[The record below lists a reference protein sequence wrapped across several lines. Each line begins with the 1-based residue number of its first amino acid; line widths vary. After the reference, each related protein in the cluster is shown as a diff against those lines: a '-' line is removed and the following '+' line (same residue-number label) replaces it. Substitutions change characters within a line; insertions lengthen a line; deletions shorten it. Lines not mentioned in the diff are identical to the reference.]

1 MKRVLPI
8 VIIVAACLWGCK
20 PQVEKDTPISI
31 AESSVHISGI
41 IDSASFRTISISFFD
56 LVRDEARYSVVVD
69 DKTGQFSFDITIY
82 HPHDIMV
89 TYGAKSFQLFVEPN
103 DSIFIQFSGTDFTRN
118 ADGNLSSL
126 TFSGDNSTVNT
137 ELLVYSRFRSVP
149 SFAVVPDG
157 LTVKQY
163 LGALVEQTNKQLA
176 ELDSF
181 AQIHKPSDKFLR
193 WARSSIRYENANYLI
208 DYQMYIKGSYP
219 LKNDSL
225 FTSPFFP
232 IRNNQG
238 FLSSM
243 FLPHVFS
250 YAGQLYLRSDT
261 SIMGLIGEAKM
272 AQAYERTIQNIL
284 RLEPSGLERDVMLF
298 HFCLRLLGQSLEIA
312 EDSWTDVKPTITSP
326 ALIDIFE
333 RLLLDRK
340 NYSTEGIFYLP
351 SFSSDVQVFEGDP
364 VDYLIELSKK
374 QVVLVDIWATWCS
387 PCVGE
392 IPNLLEIS
400 KDLDAKNVMF
410 VGLCGRSDRQTW
422 HQIVRDNQLP
432 GIHFQFN
439 REQTKALVDRL
450 EFDGYPTYMIFAG
463 GQLAASRAPWP
474 SDSAALL
481 YRITKIKRMYKI

>member
-20 PQVEKDTPISI
+20 PQVKEEPEITI
-31 AESSVHISGI
+31 AESKVHISGT
-41 IDSASFRTISISFFD
+41 IDSVTFRTISITYFD

-69 DKTGQFSFDITIY
+69 DKTGEFGFDITIY
-82 HPHDIMV
+82 HPHDILV
-89 TYGAKSFQLFVEPN
+89 TYGTKSFQLFVEPH
-103 DSIFIQFSGTDFTRN
+103 DSIFIKFSGADFARN

-126 TFSGDNSTVNT
+126 AFTGDNSDVNT
-137 ELLVYSRFRSVP
+137 SLLEYNRFRSIP
-149 SFAVVPDG
+149 SFSVAPDG

-163 LGALVEQTNKQLA
+163 LGALVEQMNKELA

-193 WARSSIRYENANYLI
+193 WARSSIRYGNANYLI
-208 DYQMYIKGSYP
+208 DYQMCIKGSYP

-232 IRNNQG
+232 VRNNQG

-340 NYSTEGIFYLP
+340 NNSTEGIFYLP
-351 SFSSDVQVFEGDP
+351 SFSSDMQVFEGDP

-400 KDLDAKNVMF
+400 NDLIAKNVMF
-410 VGLCGRSDRQTW
+410 VGLCSRSDRQTW

-432 GIHFQFN
+432 GIHFLFN
-439 REQTKALVDRL
+439 REQTKALADRL

-481 YRITKIKRMYKI
+481 FRITKIKRLYKI